1 MQEKAERR
9 KQRLAALEH
18 EHKLAAARLE
28 SERTRLEARV
38 KWLEEE
44 AAARAKSLQG
54 LRMELA
60 KLRSDLGD
68 KDQHLMRARREAANC
83 RARLGTAPPT
93 AAELMELAGDD
104 KASGVEERN
113 RALEEARRLQEAVA
127 KGRLETETRA
137 AAERLAGEERVKVTE
152 RVSERDAELDRRR
165 RELMQLEYKLHEL
178 QAQLAE
184 AQRQGSGSQSLTPVP
199 TQPAALAAPPRQ
211 LQQPQQ
217 QHGPRARPAAF
228 PPSAAPRQQH
238 LAEPTAGKPQV
249 ASRSSA
255 AWQQP
260 QQQAAGAAAAAEAM
274 APGQSGGGGDG
285 GVHLLGDKE
294 QAKLLLAQME
304 AQKAWAPK
312 RGACA
317 GGRAGGSGEDD
328 DDDDGDEGLAT
339 LADFCGEEEEE
350 EEEEQEEE
358 EKEAGQEMQPG
369 QGPWGAGAGIKQV
382 VAQAGRCAGCS
393 PVAEEAEEEEAEAEE
408 AALEAAAER
417 LAAKP
422 SPQVQPA
429 AGLGIFGG
437 SRLIG
442 EGPDGRGGTTR
453 FPLTSS
459 FAMDQLQSKSS
470 GTKGGKGGGK
480 GSGAAGAAGRQGVGA
495 AGRIDAFLKRVVPA
509 GPGPR

>member
-1 MQEKAERR
+1 MWLTARCVCAR
-9 KQRLAALEH
+9 HDRVRL
-18 EHKLAAARLE
+18 
-28 SERTRLEARV
+28 
-38 KWLEEE
+38 
-44 AAARAKSLQG
+44 LQ
-54 LRMELA
+54 
-60 KLRSDLGD
+60 
-68 KDQHLMRARREAANC
+68 
-83 RARLGTAPPT
+83 
-93 AAELMELAGDD
+93 
-104 KASGVEERN
+104 
-113 RALEEARRLQEAVA
+113 
-127 KGRLETETRA
+127 
-137 AAERLAGEERVKVTE
+137 
-152 RVSERDAELDRRR
+152 
-165 RELMQLEYKLHEL
+165 YKLHEL

-382 VAQAGRCAGCS
+382 VAQAGAVVG
-393 PVAEEAEEEEAEAEE
+393 AEEDPILLGDNDCGDPVP
-408 AALEAAAER
+408 ALPRAVCG
-417 LAAKP
+417 LF
-422 SPQVQPA
+422 
-429 AGLGIFGG
+429 AGGGGGGGGGGGSGGGGVGGG
-437 SRLIG
+437 SR
-442 EGPDGRGGTTR
+442 
-453 FPLTSS
+453 
-459 FAMDQLQSKSS
+459 AA
-470 GTKGGKGGGK
+470 GGKAVAT
-480 GSGAAGAAGRQGVGA
+480 GAAGTAATAGA
-495 AGRIDAFLKRVVPA
+495 ASTVPSFA
-509 GPGPR
+509 KKVSASRGLR